1 MPLFLKRQCDRTL
14 CYFQDQARRAAAQE
28 LEFAWTPDPLNRPGV
43 GVFGHLMC
51 DNTAGY
57 SFTLPQTKKGDK
69 GEQVGFGRIVVS
81 ETKAPN
87 ILVNLV

>member
-1 MPLFLKRQCDRTL
+1 
-14 CYFQDQARRAAAQE
+14 
-28 LEFAWTPDPLNRPGV
+28 
-43 GVFGHLMC
+43 MC